1 MRSLSQLPHKAFCA
15 LQQTPCSC
23 LQLIRMRIREGRQR
37 GELGHLLDGFPRTQL
52 QAQAMDE
59 FVDTRLVINLQLREE
74 VSLCWHTHNG
84 GEWCLLTC
92 SGCCA
97 AIAAEHVGRP
107 WGNAVE

>member
-1 MRSLSQLPHKAFCA
+1 MDAGDRTELITAAAQKLFVTFNQTFC
-15 LQQTPCSC
+15 LR

-74 VSLCWHTHNG
+74 VSLCWHSHWLRGMWLVFNLQLRG
-84 GEWCLLTC
+84 VLF
-92 SGCCA
+92 
-97 AIAAEHVGRP
+97 
-107 WGNAVE
+107 